1 MSVGML
7 ERLAEEIGHPADFRQ
22 LGYLFLLT
30 QPQQV
35 EDFRHNMEM
44 WHRVGLTEARWVD
57 AAEAARMV
65 PILNVEDVLGCTFC
79 PTDGIA
85 SPADVTSGYA
95 AARAAGGGVWN
106 KVEP

>member
-7 ERLAEEIGHPADFRQ
+7 ERFDEEIGHPADFRQ

-35 EDFRHNMEM
+35 EDFHHNMDM

-57 AAEAARMV
+57 ATEAARMV
-65 PILNVEDVLGCTFC
+65 PILTIADVLACTIC
-79 PTDGIA
+79 PTDVIA
-85 SPADVTSGYA
+85 SPAYVTSGYA
-95 AARAAGGGVWN
+95 AAARRLWCRLYQ
-106 KVEP
+106 